1 MIRTSSTKRRC
12 KILMVLNTFILEIF
26 PSAWPDLRSR
36 LRDSI
41 AKMNRR
47 GERGQ
52 PYLNPLPI
60 RKKVVDSPLTKMAR
74 FALTTQPIIHLII
87 LWLKPV

>member
-12 KILMVLNTFILEIF
+12 KILMVLDTFIPKIF

-36 LRDSI
+36 LKTSI

-47 GERGQ
+47 GERG
-52 PYLNPLPI
+52 
-60 RKKVVDSPLTKMAR
+60 SPASVLYPFER
-74 FALTTQPIIHLII
+74 RRRI
-87 LWLKPV
+87 LH